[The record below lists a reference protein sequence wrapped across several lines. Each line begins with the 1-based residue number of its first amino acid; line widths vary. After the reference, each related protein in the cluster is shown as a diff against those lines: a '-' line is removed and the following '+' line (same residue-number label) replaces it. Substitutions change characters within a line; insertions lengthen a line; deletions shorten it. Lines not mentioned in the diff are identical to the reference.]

1 MALIAFYGGLVIG
14 VAAGVVLMGLF
25 SMIRAEES
33 AQELDRH

>member
-1 MALIAFYGGLVIG
+1 MAILAFYGGLMIG
-14 VAAGVVLMGLF
+14 VATGIVIMGLY